1 MPLPPLATTF
11 PNAPLVDSGGN
22 VSLPWRTFLLAL
34 WRRTGTTAGID
45 GGAVSTQ
52 LAAETAARQAQDVAL
67 TGAISAEASART
79 AAIAAEAAIRARSD
93 AALLNRGA
101 DDWAAHNWS
110 DLPTADPGSGRPWL
124 LDGYVVV
131 GGVMLELEDESG
143 RWGLED
149 ATGAWG
155 VG

>member
-22 VSLPWRTFLLAL
+22 ATLPWRTFLLAL

-45 GGAVSTQ
+45 AGTAGTQ
-52 LAAETAARQAQDVAL
+52 IAAETAARAAEDGVL
-67 TGAISAEASART
+67 SNAISGEATART
-79 AAIAAEAAIRARSD
+79 AAIAAEAAVRAAAD
-93 AALLNRGA
+93 AALLTRGA
-101 DDWAAHNWS
+101 DDWATHNWS
-110 DLPTADPGSGRPWL
+110 GLPTADPGGGRPWL

-131 GGVMLELEDESG
+131 GGIMLELEDESG
-143 RWGLED
+143 RWELED
-149 ATGAWG
+149 GTGAWG